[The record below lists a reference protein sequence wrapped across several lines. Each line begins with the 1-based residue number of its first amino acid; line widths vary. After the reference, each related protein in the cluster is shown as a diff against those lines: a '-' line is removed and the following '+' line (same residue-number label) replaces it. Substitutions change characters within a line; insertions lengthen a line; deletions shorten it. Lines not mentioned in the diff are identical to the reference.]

1 MPRRPRRHFTP
12 DQKIALLREH
22 LLDRR
27 PISEICQEHGLQPS
41 CFYDWQRK
49 LFEQGSA
56 VFTSE
61 RSSEK
66 QALER
71 QVERLESELTHK
83 DYVIARVTEEFVRAK
98 KPNGGT

>member
-56 VFTSE
+56 VITSLVLLAGCSA
-61 RSSEK
+61 SS
-66 QALER
+66 AW
-71 QVERLESELTHK
+71 
-83 DYVIARVTEEFVRAK
+83 
-98 KPNGGT
+98 